1 MPLKPGKSQKTI
13 SNNISEFHGG
23 KTFAKTAAKFGK
35 EKANKQAVAVALDKA
50 RESGPPMTVVDSKMR
65 KVK

>member
-1 MPLKPGKSQKTI
+1 MPLKSGKSQKTI
-13 SNNISEFHGG
+13 SSNISEFHGG